1 MVVRSPGV
9 GGVAGGELRGG
20 GGFGWFW
27 GSGLRW
33 FSSEFEVLGG
43 SASSRGN
50 GWWCW
55 MDGGGSGCDE
65 RYRKAAA
72 AEPAG
77 VEEDGY
83 QPPIAG

>member
-1 MVVRSPGV
+1 MV
-9 GGVAGGELRGG
+9 
-20 GGFGWFW
+20 W

-43 SASSRGN
+43 SVRSRGN

-65 RYRKAAA
+65 RHREAVA